1 MKFFATAPKGLE
13 YLLVDELKAL
23 GATTAAEKLAGVAF
37 EGDLATAY
45 RACLWSRLANRILM
59 PIADVEAATPEA
71 LYEGVKSIAWDK
83 HMSHT
88 STLAV
93 HFVTVQSAI
102 THTLFGAQKVKDA
115 IVDQFREQTGE
126 RPSVAKDSPD
136 LAVYVYL
143 HRDIAHISLDLS
155 GESLHRRGYRLSQVE
170 APLKENLAAAVLMRS
185 QWPAV
190 AKNGGSLMDPMCGS
204 GTLLIEA
211 AWMAADRAPGLTR
224 SYFGF
229 LGWKQHQPKMW
240 EALLTEAQARFE
252 VGMKTLPTIIG
263 YDHDPAAIKCSFENL
278 ERAGLLSHIHVEKRE
293 LESFAPATT
302 TKSGLVVCN
311 PPYGERLGEED
322 ALRPLYTLLG
332 DRLKQGF
339 EGWRASVLTSNPD
352 LGKVMGLRSKKQ
364 YALFNGALP
373 SQLLLFDVEA
383 PYFVDRSPEAENER
397 RIRAATRALNDNDRA
412 QVEMFAN
419 RLKKNLK
426 HCMKQAK
433 NTDDALGVVYDADL
447 PDYAFYIEIKSDG
460 VLVEEYLAPRSIER
474 EKVLKRRQ
482 AALSVIPGILGVE
495 AARVYFQQLTRRK
508 GDEA

>member
-37 EGDLATAY
+37 EGDLSTAY

-59 PIADVEAATPEA
+59 PIADVEAPTPEA
-71 LYEGVKSIAWDK
+71 LYAGVQSIAWDQ
-83 HMSHT
+83 HLAPDA
-88 STLAV
+88 TLAV
-93 HFVTVQSAI
+93 HFVSVQSAI

-115 IVDQFREQTGE
+115 IVDQFRDKYNE
-126 RPSVAKDSPD
+126 RPSVAKASPD
-136 LAVYVYL
+136 LAIYVYL

-170 APLKENLAAAVLMRS
+170 APLKENLAAAVLLRS
-185 QWPAV
+185 QWPSI

-229 LGWKQHQPKMW
+229 IGWKQHQPKLW
-240 EALLTEAQARFE
+240 EALLAEAQTRFE
-252 VGMKTLPTIIG
+252 AGIKTLPSIIG
-263 YDHDPAAIKCSFENL
+263 YDHDPAAIKSSFENL
-278 ERAGLLSHIHVEKRE
+278 ERAGLLTHVHVERRE
-293 LESFAPATT
+293 LETFAPAANI
-302 TKSGLVVCN
+302 KHGLVVCN
-311 PPYGERLGEED
+311 PPYGERLGEEE

-397 RIRAATRALNDNDRA
+397 RIRAATRAITDQDRA
-412 QVEMFAN
+412 HVEMFAN
-419 RLKKNLK
+419 RLTKNFKHHLK
-426 HCMKQAK
+426 QSKGKADH
-433 NTDDALGVVYDADL
+433 LGVIYDADL
-447 PDYAFYIEIKSDG
+447 PEYAFHIEIKSDG
-460 VLVEEYLAPRSIER
+460 VLVQEYLAPRSIDK

-482 AALSVIPGILGVE
+482 AALSVIPGVLGVE
-495 AARVYFQQLTRRK
+495 AAHVYFEPLIRRK